1 LLVGSRSWSAGLGS
15 DTTPLTAS
23 TPTFTGTG
31 DSTRSWTL
39 SSRP

>member
-1 LLVGSRSWSAGLGS
+1 LLVGGRIWSTELGR
-15 DTTPLTAS
+15 DTTPLTTS

-31 DSTRSWTL
+31 DSTRPLTP